1 MKDLIQQFPTH
12 LLEALEIGKTHRFK
26 PHKKQIR
33 NVVVAGLGG
42 SGIGG
47 TIVSNLVADSC
58 EIPIS
63 ILNDY
68 TVPAFV
74 SKRTL
79 FIACSYSGNTEETI
93 SAITQAIRNDAEVA
107 VITSGGFLERIAD
120 EKDLNA
126 IMIPS
131 GYPPRAAFG
140 LSSVALLYALYKYV
154 IIKDTFIYEIETI
167 AKFLQS
173 NQEKIASEAK
183 AIAEKIKGTTPII
196 YADTS
201 HAGVA
206 VRLRQQINENAK
218 ILCWHHVFPEMNHN
232 ELVGWAGANDQFS
245 VIMLRTQDD
254 HPRSQIR
261 MDLCKGIFEN
271 YTNKIFEINA
281 HGETMM
287 QRAYYLVHIGDWLS
301 YYLSEEYQVDPI
313 EVKVID
319 YLKSELAKHEE

>member
-12 LLEALEIGKTHRFK
+12 LLEAIEIGKAHRFK

-58 EIPIS
+58 DIPVLV
-63 ILNDY
+63 LNDY
-68 TVPAFV
+68 TVPAYV
-74 SKRTL
+74 NKRTL

-93 SAITQAIRNDAEVA
+93 SAITQAIRNDAEVV

-120 EKDLNA
+120 ERDLNA
-126 IMIPS
+126 IIIPS

-140 LSSVALLYALYKYV
+140 LSSVALFYALYKYV
-154 IIKDTFIYEIETI
+154 IIKDTFIYNIESI
-167 AKFLQS
+167 AHYLQS
-173 NQEKIASEAK
+173 NQEEIASRAK
-183 AIAEKIKGTTPII
+183 SIAESIKGTTPII
-196 YADTS
+196 YADAS
-201 HAGVA
+201 HTGVA

-232 ELVGWAGANDQFS
+232 ELVGWAGAGEQFS
-245 VIMLRTQDD
+245 VIMLRTADD
-254 HPRSQIR
+254 HPRTQIR

-271 YTNKIFEINA
+271 YTNKIIEIKA
-281 HGETMM
+281 EGETTI
-287 QRAYYLVHIGDWLS
+287 QRAYYLVHIGDWIS
-301 YYLSEEYQVDPI
+301 YYLSEEYQVDPV

-319 YLKSELAKHEE
+319 YLKSELAKHED